1 MDSLSK
7 ETLFPS
13 SGTIWLVV
21 AFFHSHP
28 FSSKTSSTMLSITLY
43 YKKVIFAALLTKM
56 KKMKKL
62 IYTLLAVSIIFA
74 ACKKED
80 EVTTPVTP
88 SAISGC
94 MDAIATNY
102 DATATSDDG
111 SCTFGIVGGAWIT
124 DSEELDMHV
133 IVSMGGMVVMDTSL
147 TEIENNQDS
156 MESVISKFSNNGD
169 FNAWDNNN
177 NHVDSG
183 TWVQSGSTVAITT
196 DTVIVGE
203 IISVTK
209 TDLVHQVIGNETF
222 TEDGVD
228 YDIDFVFTGYH
239 TRDENGFTSN
249 NTNQRKGNTSLINKR
264 KLINSIKR

>member
-1 MDSLSK
+1 
-7 ETLFPS
+7 
-13 SGTIWLVV
+13 
-21 AFFHSHP
+21 
-28 FSSKTSSTMLSITLY
+28 
-43 YKKVIFAALLTKM
+43 
-56 KKMKKL
+56 MKKL
-62 IYTLLAVSIIFA
+62 LYTLLAVSIIFA
-74 ACKKED
+74 ACKKEEED
-80 EVTTPVTP
+80 SIAAPTV
-88 SAISGC
+88 ISGC
-94 MDAIATNY
+94 MDNTALNFDPTATVEDGSCTYTAIIYGCMDTIAINY
-102 DATATSDDG
+102 NTTATSDDG

-183 TWVQSGSTVAITT
+183 TWVQSGSTVTITT